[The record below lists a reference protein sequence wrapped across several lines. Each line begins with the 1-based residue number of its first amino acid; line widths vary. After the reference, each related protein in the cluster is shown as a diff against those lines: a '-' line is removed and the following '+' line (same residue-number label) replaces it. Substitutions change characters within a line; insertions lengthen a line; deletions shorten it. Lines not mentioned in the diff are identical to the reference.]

1 MYPKRNVF
9 NELLK
14 KNNYND
20 NIVALVKSKIF
31 PNDNQLDRQ
40 YFTNL
45 INKIN
50 FIGDDACKEFEKE
63 ITKILKETNNYN
75 ESKDLYDLI
84 SKVANKNITFHKN
97 HLNLSKIDYK
107 PTFNISKNGLSDAY
121 HVYKLKEI
129 IEKNKPEFDN
139 LSIVVDE
146 IEKSCVK
153 KKKFTLK
160 EYDML
165 WKEVFDEWKVF
176 DN

>member
-1 MYPKRNVF
+1 M
-9 NELLK
+9 
-14 KNNYND
+14 
-20 NIVALVKSKIF
+20 
-31 PNDNQLDRQ
+31 
-40 YFTNL
+40 
-45 INKIN
+45 
-50 FIGDDACKEFEKE
+50 
-63 ITKILKETNNYN
+63 
-75 ESKDLYDLI
+75 
-84 SKVANKNITFHKN
+84 
-97 HLNLSKIDYK
+97 NLSKIDYN

-121 HVYKLKEI
+121 HVYKIKEI

-165 WKEVFDEWKVF
+165 WKEVFYEWKTF